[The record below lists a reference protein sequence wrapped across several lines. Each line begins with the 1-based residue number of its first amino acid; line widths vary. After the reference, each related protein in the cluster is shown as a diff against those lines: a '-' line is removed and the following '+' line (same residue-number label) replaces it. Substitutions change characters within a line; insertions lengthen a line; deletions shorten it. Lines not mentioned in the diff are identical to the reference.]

1 MDISNIASQTAGL
14 TGGSQQAD
22 NSNSKLGQ
30 EQFLKLLVAQM
41 QNQDPINPMDGKE
54 FASQLAQF
62 NSVEQLIGVN
72 DGLES
77 LRQSQEMMSAGMTN
91 SMAASLTGKEVRA
104 LSNKVHLEPGKEAT
118 INYELNNSAAK
129 VDIVIR
135 DASGS
140 EVRKVSLE
148 GLGSGENSWE
158 WDGKTND
165 GARAPDGNYT
175 VDIQASNGDS
185 PVKSRMFI
193 EGVANKVRF
202 AGNGVMLSIGNIE
215 VPIGDVESVGTDIL

>member
-14 TGGSQQAD
+14 TGQSQQTD
-22 NSNSKLGQ
+22 NSKLGQ
-30 EQFLKLLVAQM
+30 EQFLQLLVAQM

-72 DGLES
+72 NGLES
-77 LRQSQEMMSAGMTN
+77 LQQSQEMMSAGMTN

-104 LSNKVHLEPGKEAT
+104 LSNKVHLEPGQET
-118 INYELNNSAAK
+118 DINYELNNSAEK
-129 VDIVIR
+129 VDIVIK
-135 DASGS
+135 DGSGS
-140 EVRKVSLE
+140 EVRNVSLE
-148 GLGSGENSWE
+148 GLDSGENSWT
-158 WDGKTND
+158 WDGKNND
-165 GARAPDGNYT
+165 GVRVADGNYT

-185 PVKSRMFI
+185 TVDSRMFI
-193 EGVANKVRF
+193 EGVASKVRF
-202 AGNGVMLSIGNIE
+202 AGNGVMLSIGNVE

>member
-14 TGGSQQAD
+14 TGQSQQTD
-22 NSNSKLGQ
+22 NSKLGQ
-30 EQFLKLLVAQM
+30 EQFLQLLVAQM

-72 DGLES
+72 NGLES
-77 LRQSQEMMSAGMTN
+77 LQQSQEMMSAGMTN

-104 LSNKVHLEPGKEAT
+104 LSNKVHLEPGQET
-118 INYELNNSAAK
+118 DINYELNNSAEK
-129 VDIVIR
+129 VDIVIK
-135 DASGS
+135 DGSGS
-140 EVRKVSLE
+140 EVRNVSLE
-148 GLGSGENSWE
+148 GLDSGENSWT
-158 WDGKTND
+158 WDGKNND
-165 GARAPDGNYT
+165 GVRVADGNYT

-185 PVKSRMFI
+185 TVGSRMFI

-202 AGNGVMLSIGNIE
+202 AGNGVMLSIGNVE

>member
-14 TGGSQQAD
+14 TGQNKQAD
-22 NSNSKLGQ
+22 NKKLGQ
-30 EQFLKLLVAQM
+30 EQFLQLLVAQM
-41 QNQDPINPMDGKE
+41 RNQDPINPMDGKE

-72 DGLES
+72 KGLES

-118 INYELNNSAAK
+118 INYELNNSAQK
-129 VDIVIR
+129 VDIVIK

-148 GLGSGENSWE
+148 GLGSGDNSWT
-158 WDGKTND
+158 WDGKNND
-165 GARAPDGNYT
+165 GVRMGDGNYT

-185 PVKSRMFI
+185 TVKSRMFI
-193 EGVANKVRF
+193 EGIAKKVRF
-202 AGNGVMLSIGNIE
+202 SGNGVKVSIGNIE
-215 VPIGDVESVGTDIL
+215 VPIGDVESVGTGIL